1 MSKKQSNPK
10 PKNIKR
16 PAPPPAPPRPYSD
29 PVVEDMIDGLRE
41 LEEKVKQERK
51 EQMDKDKKKLK
62 KCSHLNSYVTTW
74 EMFTVYY
81 CPDCNKYISYEEHL
95 PPINPKDH
103 LRLMD
108 SDKTPDIK
116 DYLPQD
122 KEDTK
127 KKNEGRMINPKD
139 YLRTVTEGTVKP
151 DRSFIWTEDSMEKPK
166 RPEGTLIKEWD
177 EPKLKTRYFKEGIE
191 QIKKVYCEDCKYLDH
206 NPWIKINLCYKV
218 TGYED
223 NSIHRT
229 AIYVDLEV
237 CNKNNDCQYYK
248 EKWYKKLWR
257 MFCK

>member
-16 PAPPPAPPRPYSD
+16 PAPPPAPPKGRILRDGKILFCIWEGEPEGQEPERPYSN
-29 PVVEDMIDGLRE
+29 PLVEDVIEGLNDMTESIR
-41 LEEKVKQERK
+41 
-51 EQMDKDKKKLK
+51 
-62 KCSHLNSYVTTW
+62 
-74 EMFTVYY
+74 
-81 CPDCNKYISYEEHL
+81 
-95 PPINPKDH
+95 
-103 LRLMD
+103 
-108 SDKTPDIK
+108 
-116 DYLPQD
+116 
-122 KEDTK
+122 
-127 KKNEGRMINPKD
+127 KKNEGQMINPKD

-191 QIKKVYCEDCKYLDH
+191 QIKKVYCGDCKYLDH

-218 TGYED
+218 IGYND
-223 NSIHRT
+223 NPTHRT

-237 CNKNNDCQYYK
+237 CNKNNDCPHYE

-257 MFCK
+257 MFK

>member
-29 PVVEDMIDGLRE
+29 PVVEDMIEGLRE

-122 KEDTK
+122 KEDIK
-127 KKNEGRMINPKD
+127 KKNVGRMINPRD

-151 DRSFIWTEDSMEKPK
+151 DRSFIWTEDSMEKLETGF
-166 RPEGTLIKEWD
+166 RGMNGCVGET
-177 EPKLKTRYFKEGIE
+177 
-191 QIKKVYCEDCKYLDH
+191 KKVYCEDCKYLDH

-218 TGYED
+218 MGYND
-223 NSIHRT
+223 NPIHRT
-229 AIYVDLEV
+229 AIYVDLEA

-257 MFCK
+257 MFK